1 MNQQTREKLKMHNPE
16 FYDATENRVAVAQEH
31 SLTAL
36 FRDAR
41 AEGNTIG
48 ALFGSLSVFLSTLFT
63 LESTQTFQD
72 KFGIPASSWQAIFTM
87 VAFLSLGAF
96 LWNLGVLITRF
107 IRGRFFGEDV
117 IKIRFFSEDKK
128 LNGNKRKDGDK

>member
-1 MNQQTREKLKMHNPE
+1 MHSPE

-31 SLTAL
+31 SLVAL

-48 ALFGSLSVFLSTLFT
+48 AIFGSLSVFLSTLFT

-87 VAFLSLGAF
+87 IAVLSFGTL
-96 LWNLGVLITRF
+96 LWNLGVLINRLV
-107 IRGRFFGEDV
+107 RGRLFSDDV
-117 IKIRFFSEDKK
+117 VKTRFFSEDKK
-128 LNGNKRKDGDK
+128 LNGPKQKGGDK